1 MKSIRIFDAIIN
13 EINPIWIHP
22 NKLIILSSRAIVYG
36 KSDET
41 IITNVISLTM
51 SLISS
56 NF

>member
-1 MKSIRIFDAIIN
+1 MFDAIIS
-13 EINPIWIHP
+13 EKKPIWIHP
-22 NKLIILSSRAIVYG
+22 NKLMILSSTANVYG

-41 IITNVISLTM
+41 IIKNVISLIM